1 LSEQSVGE
9 VIRLATY
16 DDRALVAALRRAWVE
31 ENSGGPIED
40 DDFER
45 RFDEWLRREEHQ
57 RLTWLGLVDDQ
68 PVAMVNMLVFTR
80 MPRPGTE
87 VSQWG
92 YLANFYVRPE
102 NRDAG
107 LGTRLLAALT
117 AYADEHGFVRVILSP
132 SERSVPF
139 YERGGFSA
147 SNALMLR
154 TPASVDGTSPHR

>member
-45 RFDEWLRREEHQ
+45 RLDEWLRREEHQ

-102 NRDAG
+102 NRDAA

>member
-1 LSEQSVGE
+1 MAE

-16 DDRALVAALRRAWVE
+16 DDRAPVAALRRAWTE
-31 ENSGGPIED
+31 ENAGGPIAD
-40 DDFER
+40 DDFEG
-45 RFDEWLRREEHQ
+45 RFDEWLQREQHQ
-57 RLTWLGLVDDQ
+57 RLTWLGLVDDE

-80 MPRPGTE
+80 MPRPGIE

-102 NRDAG
+102 HRDAG
-107 LGTRLLAALT
+107 LGSRMLAALT
-117 AYADEHGFVRVILSP
+117 SYSDDHGLVRVILSP

-139 YERGGFSA
+139 YERAGFSA

-154 TPASVDGTSPHR
+154 MPRSAAGTSPHR